1 MDILDQKPLPSQP
14 LPLLQVISQAFHNA
28 YQAVVR
34 HMMAGYT
41 SVAVWHV
48 HDFGRLVVVERIIL
62 ATLENGRYVE
72 SVEVAG
78 REM

>member
-1 MDILDQKPLPSQP
+1 MGILDQKPLPSQP
-14 LPLLQVISQAFHNA
+14 LLPRQAISPAFHNA
-28 YQAVVR
+28 SQAVVPR
-34 HMMAGYT
+34 MMTHYT

-48 HDFGRLVVVERIIL
+48 HDFDRLVVVERIIL